1 MSFWPFRCFPWKEV
15 TELFLDNF
23 CSLTISKFYCVFH
36 EIPRKS
42 ECKRLN
48 SFQANNNSTEVFA
61 IPDTDR
67 RFFWRKVIF
76 LDLFEFRFTL
86 GILSSKILKHM
97 VKESLIVPKVVICQT
112 LNFQWKK
119 SFYTFR
125 TGRSKPS
132 FIPGEETKQKVF
144 TKVFFI
150 YQQIN
155 LVEWKQTFIH
165 PSSFFTAWK
174 HLLAKT
180 KVNYL

>member
-23 CSLTISKFYCVFH
+23 CLLTISKFYCVFH

-48 SFQANNNSTEVFA
+48 SFQGNNNSTEVFA

-86 GILSSKILKHM
+86 GILSSKKLKHG
-97 VKESLIVPKVVICQT
+97 ERRLDST
-112 LNFQWKK
+112 K
-119 SFYTFR
+119 SCHM
-125 TGRSKPS
+125 SN
-132 FIPGEETKQKVF
+132 TKFPMEKIILHF
-144 TKVFFI
+144 
-150 YQQIN
+150 
-155 LVEWKQTFIH
+155 
-165 PSSFFTAWK
+165 
-174 HLLAKT
+174 
-180 KVNYL
+180 